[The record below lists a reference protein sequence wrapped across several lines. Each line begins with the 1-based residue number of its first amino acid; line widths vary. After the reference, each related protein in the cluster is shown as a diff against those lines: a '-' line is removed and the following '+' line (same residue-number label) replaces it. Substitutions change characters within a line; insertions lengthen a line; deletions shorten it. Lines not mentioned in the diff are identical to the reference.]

1 MRDFYSDLLN
11 NVIGVDEV
19 GRGALC
25 GPVVSCALVLNQN
38 ILNSDF
44 LGEIDDSKKLNEN
57 KRKALNDLIT
67 QNSSFSIG
75 LANNFEI
82 DKCNILQATILSM
95 RRALSKFK
103 KYKNIIR
110 IDGKKI
116 FSSKQPIE
124 FLIGG
129 DKKSVSIAS
138 ASIVA
143 KCYRDAYVKQFS
155 KLHPHYGWDKNK
167 GYGTKKH
174 FEAIE
179 KHGVTKFHRKTFLKK
194 YLIKP

>member
-11 NVIGVDEV
+11 SVIGVDEV

-25 GPVVSCALVLNQN
+25 GPVVSCALVLNPN
-38 ILNSDF
+38 ILNYD
-44 LGEIDDSKKLNEN
+44 LLKEIDDSKKLNEN
-57 KRKALNDLIT
+57 KRKVLNNFIT

-82 DKCNILQATILSM
+82 DKFNILQATILSM
-95 RRALSKFK
+95 QRALNRFK
-103 KYKNIIR
+103 KCKNIIR

-116 FSSKQPIE
+116 FSSERPLK
-124 FLIGG
+124 FLVGG

-174 FEAIE
+174 FKAIE
-179 KHGVTKFHRKTFLKK
+179 KYGVTEFHRKTFLKK